1 MIHHRFKLD
10 PRKRGSAAGVFDL
23 ATRHGLFRLDQ
34 IEVSIGDF
42 VRHGEHHENQRCSLL
57 DFIADNEDTPD
68 VIKRLFRAGLR
79 KSILVGGGVAPVLT
93 LEMQEFILVGGPSPI
108 CYCGN
113 ATDFGDCTRD
123 GLPRQKPASCR
134 YCQRCGRFFDRRGQV
149 VGSVERCYVEADRL
163 LCKCGRFVAKDP
175 KPWSRDRS
183 SVMCESCKRKIHA
196 SSGLVVAK
204 PR

>member
-1 MIHHRFKLD
+1 M
-10 PRKRGSAAGVFDL
+10 

-42 VRHGEHHENQRCSLL
+42 VRHGEHHENQLCSLP

>member
-1 MIHHRFKLD
+1 MW
-10 PRKRGSAAGVFDL
+10 S
-23 ATRHGLFRLDQ
+23 
-34 IEVSIGDF
+34 S
-42 VRHGEHHENQRCSLL
+42 
-57 DFIADNEDTPD
+57 
-68 VIKRLFRAGLR
+68 RLFRAGLR